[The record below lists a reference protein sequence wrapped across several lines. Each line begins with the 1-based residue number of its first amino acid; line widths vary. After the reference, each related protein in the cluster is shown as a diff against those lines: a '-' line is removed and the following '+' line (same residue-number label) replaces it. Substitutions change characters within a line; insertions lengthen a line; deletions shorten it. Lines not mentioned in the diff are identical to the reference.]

1 MEVGRYNNLK
11 IQFQHDKFLAV
22 PTPGAEGGKGVGG
35 VGVWGGDG
43 WTGSLVTVE
52 GVAIVSW
59 NMANYKLVYVREG
72 LKKP

>member
-1 MEVGRYNNLK
+1 M
-11 IQFQHDKFLAV
+11 
-22 PTPGAEGGKGVGG
+22 
-35 VGVWGGDG
+35 WGGDG

-72 LKKP
+72 LKNPDILQSSSPGR

>member
-1 MEVGRYNNLK
+1 MAS
-11 IQFQHDKFLAV
+11 LAV
-22 PTPGAEGGKGVGG
+22 RIMWEGSQ
-35 VGVWGGDG
+35 VWGGDG

-72 LKKP
+72 LKKPGYFTVK